1 MRLVGKLHTL
11 DPENPRR
18 PESPIAGKTDLRG
31 LLLPTIG
38 RLRDLNDAFSWETIY
53 WVGVTEKDRDP
64 TNGKQLRAP
73 YVVIDNIALIYG
85 QGHSFGGVTLE
96 IVNPGI
102 WPLSSLG
109 IFGSPISTGIEEKV
123 PWLKT
128 GDPVPWDKLPSAQ
141 RAFIVRLQ
149 RCLRSN
155 V

>member
-18 PESPIAGKTDLRG
+18 PASPIAGKTDLRG

-73 YVVIDNIALIYG
+73 YVVIDNIASIYG

-96 IVNPGI
+96 IVNAGI

-109 IFGSPISTGIEEKV
+109 IFGSPISTGIAEKV

-128 GDPVPWDKLPSAQ
+128 GDPVPWDKLAASVHQ
-141 RAFIVRLQ
+141 S
-149 RCLRSN
+149 RSMPG
-155 V
+155 